1 MATLRSERLLYR
13 AIEES
18 DDPFLLQF
26 HQDPDT
32 FVNYTPFLPGPQG
45 KKMATEDRE
54 TYASC
59 MLAAIVCLPPSE
71 SSKEPIP
78 IGVVSMKDPNPP
90 FGRHTRLG
98 KFGIMILRDY
108 QGKGYGT
115 EAVKWALD
123 WGFKHAALHKISTM
137 VYEHNPPSIKMCE
150 KLGFKLDGRLRDETY
165 YDGRFWDDLI
175 YSMLE
180 HEWRERYCDNTI
192 KMNGINGHID
202 TPHS

>member
-1 MATLRSERLLYR
+1 
-13 AIEES
+13 
-18 DDPFLLQF
+18 
-26 HQDPDT
+26 
-32 FVNYTPFLPGPQG
+32 
-45 KKMATEDRE
+45 
-54 TYASC
+54 
-59 MLAAIVCLPPSE
+59 
-71 SSKEPIP
+71 
-78 IGVVSMKDPNPP
+78 
-90 FGRHTRLG
+90 
-98 KFGIMILRDY
+98 MILRDY